1 MRSVTV
7 HEAKT
12 TLSKLL
18 AAVDAGEEILVCRGS
33 QPVAKLVPLRA
44 APRPRPRVGD
54 VTSARVKYTDDC
66 FAPLEEN
73 DEALWGLR

>member
-7 HEAKT
+7 HQAKT

-18 AAVDAGEEILVCRGS
+18 AAVDQGEEIIVCRGDL
-33 QPVAKLVPLRA
+33 PVAKLVPLRPP
-44 APRPRPRVGD
+44 PRSRPRVGE
-54 VTSARVKYTDDC
+54 VTSRRVKHTEDC
-66 FAPLEEN
+66 FDPVDKN